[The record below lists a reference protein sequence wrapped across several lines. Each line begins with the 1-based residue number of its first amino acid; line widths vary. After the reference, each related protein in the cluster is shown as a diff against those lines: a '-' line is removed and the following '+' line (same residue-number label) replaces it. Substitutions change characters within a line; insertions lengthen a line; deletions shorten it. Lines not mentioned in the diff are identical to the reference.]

1 MDELITIIDKVV
13 NVGIGVFAVYASVA
27 LIIFGIALF
36 IILYIFKSIR
46 EDRKQMRDRWRR

>member
-1 MDELITIIDKVV
+1 MDELISIIDKVV
-13 NVGIGVFAVYASVA
+13 NVGIGVFAVYACIA

-46 EDRKQMRDRWRR
+46 EDSRQMRDRWRR